1 VEVVLD
7 FSHLRYP
14 AAAGGWE
21 YARGLLAGLE
31 RVDLEGIKVRCPI
44 RAGLPPLDVPDS
56 IGITTLHSRGYA
68 SRLESAYFVR
78 RARPDV
84 VHWLGNYRLPGSGK
98 TPSLVLVNDFGKA
111 MSLSLGYPLSP
122 LGRLAGAMIDWQL
135 SKATQIIVYADS
147 VADQVHQRRP
157 QASVTVNPPG
167 PGHVVLCAAASPNSP
182 VSDLGDRPFILIV
195 GGNAQHKRFKML
207 TEAFSQSSLP
217 EAGYL
222 LVHAGLGLEGS
233 DASVRTLGR
242 VDEASLSW
250 LLERASAL
258 AMPSSYEG
266 FGMPVLEAATF
277 GVPTL
282 VSPNVPAAAS
292 ASELSEVTVIG
303 DGDWVDAL
311 SSLQRSPRVHART
324 LDERSEIFTRLW
336 AKHASVVTR
345 AWRRIGGGRGA
356 YAPSN

>member
-1 VEVVLD
+1 VNVVLD
-7 FSHLRYP
+7 LSHLRYP

-31 RVDLEGIKVRCPI
+31 RVDLEDIKVRCPI
-44 RAGLPPLDVPDS
+44 RAGLPPLDVPRS
-56 IGITTLHSRGYA
+56 FEMLPLHSRGYA
-68 SRLESAYFVR
+68 SRLESAYNVR
-78 RARPDV
+78 RVKPDV
-84 VHWLGNYRLPGSGK
+84 VHWLGSYRLPGSGK
-98 TPSLVLVNDFGKA
+98 TPSLVLINDFSYA
-111 MSLSLGYPLSP
+111 MYPSLGYPQSP
-122 LGRLAGAMIDWQL
+122 LGRFADAIIDWQL
-135 SKATQIIVYADS
+135 MKATQIIVYAES
-147 VADQVHQRRP
+147 VADQVHQRNP
-157 QASVTVNPPG
+157 QALVTVNPPG
-167 PGHVVLCAAASPNSP
+167 PGRVVLCAAPPSTSS
-182 VSDLGDRPFILIV
+182 VDDLADRPFILV
-195 GGNAQHKRFKML
+195 AGSNAPHKRFKML
-207 TEAFSQSSLP
+207 IEAFSQSSLP

-233 DASVRTLGR
+233 GASIRTLGR
-242 VDEASLSW
+242 VDEPSLSW
-250 LLERASAL
+250 LLERASGL

-292 ASELSEVTVIG
+292 ASELSEVTVIS

-336 AKHASVVTR
+336 AEHASVVTR

-356 YAPSN
+356 YASSN

>member
-1 VEVVLD
+1 MNVVLD

-44 RAGLPPLDVPDS
+44 RAGLPPLDVPEPLK
-56 IGITTLHSRGYA
+56 IIPLHSRGYA

-78 RARPDV
+78 RANPDV
-84 VHWLGNYRLPGSGK
+84 VHWLGSYRLPGSGK
-98 TPSLVLVNDFGKA
+98 TPSLVLVNDFNYA
-111 MSLSLGYPLSP
+111 MYPSLSYPLSP

-135 SKATQIIVYADS
+135 SKATEIIVYADS
-147 VADQVHQRRP
+147 IADQVHQRRP

-167 PGHVVLCAAASPNSP
+167 PGRVVLFAAAPSTLP
-182 VSDLGDRPFILIV
+182 VDDLGDRPFILIV
-195 GGNAQHKRFKML
+195 GNNARHKRFEML

-222 LVHAGLGLEGS
+222 LVHVGLGLEGS
-233 DASVRTLGR
+233 GASVRTLGR
-242 VDEASLSW
+242 VDEPSLSW

-258 AMPSSYEG
+258 AMPSSHEG

-282 VSPNVPAAAS
+282 VSPDVPAAAS
-292 ASELSEVTVIG
+292 ASELSEVTVIS
-303 DGDWVDAL
+303 DGNWVEAL
-311 SSLQRSPRVHART
+311 SSLQRPPRIHART

-336 AKHASVVTR
+336 AEHASVVAK

-356 YAPSN
+356 YASSN